1 MSYYYNYSIGIKTK
15 DDKIYPLGPF
25 NADGKVLDVIT
36 NSRSY
41 EPEKLHEDF
50 LPVSDNQK
58 TPELIEAY
66 SHELIEAYS
75 YDSCSLK
82 YLPIGELPK
91 GDGLR
96 SGYFLISDVVAYKA
110 DPNNMENLFYDWM
123 DAETY
128 LSRAANEERFGPPL
142 TEKDEEGYD
151 ITPKSCRDYMPFAYI
166 DINSAEYMA
175 EKIRFAA
182 SMYNDWDLINKFGA
196 DYTIVV
202 LLTEG

>member
-58 TPELIEAY
+58 TPELIKAY
-66 SHELIEAYS
+66 KVYPDEDL
-75 YDSCSLK
+75 L
-82 YLPIGELPK
+82 YLPVRELPK

-96 SGYFLISDVVAYKA
+96 SGYFLISDVMAYKA
-110 DPNNMENLFYDWM
+110 DPSNMENLFYDWM

-128 LSRAANEERFGPPL
+128 LNRAANEERFGPPL

-182 SMYNDWDLINKFGA
+182 SICNDWDLSSKFGA
-196 DYTIVV
+196 GYTIVV

>member
-25 NADGKVLDVIT
+25 NADGKVLDVII

-50 LPVSDNQK
+50 VPVLEDQK
-58 TPELIEAY
+58 TPELIKVY
-66 SHELIEAYS
+66 SCELIEAYS

>member
-1 MSYYYNYSIGIKTK
+1 M
-15 DDKIYPLGPF
+15 
-25 NADGKVLDVIT
+25 
-36 NSRSY
+36 
-41 EPEKLHEDF
+41 
-50 LPVSDNQK
+50 
-58 TPELIEAY
+58 
-66 SHELIEAYS
+66 
-75 YDSCSLK
+75 
-82 YLPIGELPK
+82 
-91 GDGLR
+91 
-96 SGYFLISDVVAYKA
+96 AYKA
-110 DPNNMENLFYDWM
+110 DPDDMENLFYDWM

-128 LSRAANEERFGPPL
+128 LNKAANEERFGPPI
-142 TEKDEEGYD
+142 TEKDIEGND

>member
-25 NADGKVLDVIT
+25 NADGKVLDVII

-50 LPVSDNQK
+50 LTVLEDQK
-58 TPELIEAY
+58 TPELIK
-66 SHELIEAYS
+66 AYS
-75 YDSCSLK
+75 YDDPMPYLL
-82 YLPIGELPK
+82 YLPIRELPK
-91 GDGLR
+91 GDGLK
-96 SGYFLISDVVAYKA
+96 SGYFLISDVMEYKA

-142 TEKDEEGYD
+142 TKKDEEGYD

-175 EKIRFAA
+175 EKIRFVA
-182 SMYNDWDLINKFGA
+182 SMYNDWDLSNKFGA

>member
-25 NADGKVLDVIT
+25 NADGKVLDVII

-50 LPVSDNQK
+50 ITVSDNQK
-58 TPELIEAY
+58 TPELIKAY
-66 SHELIEAYS
+66 PDEDL
-75 YDSCSLK
+75 L
-82 YLPIGELPK
+82 YLPIRELPK

-96 SGYFLISDVVAYKA
+96 SGYFLISDVMAYKA

-142 TEKDEEGYD
+142 TKKDEEGYD
-151 ITPKSCRDYMPFAYI
+151 ITRKSCRDYMPFAYI

-182 SMYNDWDLINKFGA
+182 SMYNDWDLTNKFGA